1 MYLSEVE
8 SVGVASEKKIQLL
21 KRNFL
26 GYFISAITTRLNVT
40 PKDNPITT
48 FIIGLFTIQE
58 PIPNTKITP
67 KPTYTPANIA
77 DIK

>member
-26 GYFISAITTRLNVT
+26 GYFISAMLAGVCWFWSYFSIWNRFLYS
-40 PKDNPITT
+40 K
-48 FIIGLFTIQE
+48 
-58 PIPNTKITP
+58 
-67 KPTYTPANIA
+67 
-77 DIK
+77 

>member
-26 GYFISAITTRLNVT
+26 GYFISAMLEQEYMLVLE
-40 PKDNPITT
+40 
-48 FIIGLFTIQE
+48 LF
-58 PIPNTKITP
+58 
-67 KPTYTPANIA
+67 
-77 DIK
+77 

>member
-26 GYFISAITTRLNVT
+26 GYFISAMLAGVYVGFGVILV
-40 PKDNPITT
+40 
-48 FIIGLFTIQE
+48 FGIGS
-58 PIPNTKITP
+58 
-67 KPTYTPANIA
+67 
-77 DIK
+77 